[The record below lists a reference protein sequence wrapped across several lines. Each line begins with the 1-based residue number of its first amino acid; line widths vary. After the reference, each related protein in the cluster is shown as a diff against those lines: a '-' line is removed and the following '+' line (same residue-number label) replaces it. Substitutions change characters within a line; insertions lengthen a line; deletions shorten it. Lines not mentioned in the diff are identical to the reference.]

1 VEAVTGPAALAEI
14 EGADD
19 LLTESARLLKADK
32 TTIADK
38 IQALV
43 EQNKKLEKRVSDL
56 NRKLVSGDSN
66 DLTESAIDLG
76 DFKLIVNHLDGADP
90 KSLPDV
96 FDRLKNKLG
105 SSIVVLSAVN
115 EGKVSLIAGV
125 TKDLT
130 ERFNAG
136 DLVNHVASQV
146 GGKGGG
152 RPDMARA
159 GGSDTAALPE
169 ALASVENYVRNLL

>member
-1 VEAVTGPAALAEI
+1 M
-14 EGADD
+14 
-19 LLTESARLLKADK
+19 
-32 TTIADK
+32 
-38 IQALV
+38 
-43 EQNKKLEKRVSDL
+43 
-56 NRKLVSGDSN
+56 SGDSN

-136 DLVNHVASQV
+136 DLVNHVASDWRQ
-146 GGKGGG
+146 GGG
-152 RPDMARA
+152 RPIWPVQAVRIQRHY
-159 GGSDTAALPE
+159 GGTGKRRELCP
-169 ALASVENYVRNLL
+169 